1 MQNKVYNVLFL
12 CTGNSAH
19 SVLAEALLNSIG
31 NGRFVAYSAGSQ
43 PKGNVHPCALEVL
56 REQNIS
62 TEGYR
67 SKSWDEF
74 AGQDAPT
81 MDIVITVCDNAAA
94 EACPIW
100 PAHRAV
106 AHWGIPD
113 PATTKG
119 TQDEIRQAFRDA
131 LARIRPS
138 IEALAQFFPD
148 ESDLPCL
155 KDQLQ
160 KFSPEAD

>member
-12 CTGNSAH
+12 CTGNSAR
-19 SVLAEALLNSIG
+19 SVLVEALLNSIG
-31 NGRFVAYSAGSQ
+31 NGRFVACSAGSQ

-56 REQNIS
+56 REQKIS

-81 MDIVITVCDNAAA
+81 IDIVITVCDNAAA
-94 EACPIW
+94 EACPAW
-100 PAHRAV
+100 PAHPAV

-113 PATTKG
+113 PAATKG
-119 TQDEIRQAFRDA
+119 TQDEIRQAFRDG

-138 IEALAQFFPD
+138 IEAMAQISPD
-148 ESDLPCL
+148 EFDLPSL
-155 KDQLQ
+155 KNRLQ
-160 KFSPEAD
+160 QVSPEAD